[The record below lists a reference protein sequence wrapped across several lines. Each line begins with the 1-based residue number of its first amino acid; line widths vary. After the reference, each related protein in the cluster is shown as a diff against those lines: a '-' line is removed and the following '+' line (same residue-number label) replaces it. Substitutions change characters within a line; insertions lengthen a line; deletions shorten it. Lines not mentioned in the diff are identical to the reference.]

1 MRFFNKTPQNRIRK
15 AEKRK
20 QKLRSQRANVD
31 KESDKYWAINNK
43 IHKENVEIDIARREL
58 KQPQFNVDNS
68 SKSLNFINNTNKL
81 GLEGHIHFPRKKK

>member
-1 MRFFNKTPQNRIRK
+1 MSFFNKTPQDRIRK
-15 AEKRK
+15 AEKKK

-31 KESDKYWAINNK
+31 EGSKKFWKINNK
-43 IHKENVEIDIARREL
+43 IHEQKVEIDIARREL